1 MINVATAGVDDH
13 KAAKPKSGVSSSILS
28 NKASPTAMHSTSTEK
43 MAALLVSVSFVN
55 ISRTLPPAVSS
66 AECSCLVVGSRSG
79 SYPWSRRRAGSGLA
93 LLRSVHATRN
103 YRILLLCE
111 GIYVPQGTKLAEELP
126 RTPTKQCCG

>member
-1 MINVATAGVDDH
+1 
-13 KAAKPKSGVSSSILS
+13 
-28 NKASPTAMHSTSTEK
+28 MHSTSTEK
-43 MAALLVSVSFVN
+43 IAALLVSVSFVN

-93 LLRSVHATRN
+93 LLRNVHVARN

-111 GIYVPQGTKLAEELP
+111 GMYVPQSTKLAEELP

>member
-1 MINVATAGVDDH
+1 
-13 KAAKPKSGVSSSILS
+13 
-28 NKASPTAMHSTSTEK
+28 MHSTSTEK
-43 MAALLVSVSFVN
+43 IAALLVSVSFVN

-126 RTPTKQCCG
+126 RTLTKKPYEKVSSAGQPPHHEATHGSIYERFAART

>member
-1 MINVATAGVDDH
+1 
-13 KAAKPKSGVSSSILS
+13 
-28 NKASPTAMHSTSTEK
+28 MHSTSTEK
-43 MAALLVSVSFVN
+43 IAALLVSVSFVN

-79 SYPWSRRRAGSGLA
+79 SDPWSRRRAGSGLA

-111 GIYVPQGTKLAEELP
+111 GIYVPQGYPQDCLVSVLGSSSANFVLCGGYIPQRRDEVVLLP
-126 RTPTKQCCG
+126 YGRG